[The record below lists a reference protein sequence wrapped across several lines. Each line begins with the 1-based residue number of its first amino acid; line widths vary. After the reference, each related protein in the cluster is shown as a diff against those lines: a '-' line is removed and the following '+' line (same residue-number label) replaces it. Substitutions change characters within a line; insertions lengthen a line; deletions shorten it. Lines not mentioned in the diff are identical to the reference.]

1 MRYVSPGPLPAS
13 TAWGAASG
21 ALRPAYQAGLPTAA
35 DTKLSIATRP
45 YGALAV
51 SATPSSLF
59 ERARRGPAKAARRAW
74 SDMNDNAH
82 VDRRAP
88 PGRDPGGGGQRQPD
102 RGI

>member
-1 MRYVSPGPLPAS
+1 MRYVSPGPLPAA
-13 TAWGAASG
+13 TARGAASG
-21 ALRPAYQAGLPTAA
+21 APRPAFQAGLPIAA
-35 DTKLSIATRP
+35 DTKLSIATRT
-45 YGALAV
+45 YRALAV
-51 SATPSSLF
+51 AAAPLSLF

-74 SDMNDNAH
+74 SELNDNAH